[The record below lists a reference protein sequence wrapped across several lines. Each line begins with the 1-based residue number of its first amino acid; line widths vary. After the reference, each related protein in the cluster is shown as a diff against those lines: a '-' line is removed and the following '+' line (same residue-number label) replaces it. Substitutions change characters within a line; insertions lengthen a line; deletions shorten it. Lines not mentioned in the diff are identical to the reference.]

1 MKHLYVIGGTMGVG
15 KTTVCRILKEKLER
29 SVFLDGDWCWD
40 MHPFQVTEET
50 KQMVQENI
58 AFVLNNFLSCTAYD
72 HVIFCWV
79 LHQQQII
86 DELLAR
92 LRIQDCQVHR
102 ISLVCDPEELER
114 RIRGD
119 VEAGIRGKDV
129 AERSRSRLALYDQL
143 DSRRLDVTAL
153 TPEETAGEILRLA
166 REEQEMM

>member
-15 KTTVCRILKEKLER
+15 KTTACRILKEILER

>member
-15 KTTVCRILKEKLER
+15 KTTACRILKEKLER

-58 AFVLNNFLSCTAYD
+58 AYVLNNFLSCTAYD